1 MKLIYSIFISSL
13 LMISAACSD
22 TKKNEAG
29 DHEEHANKSEEVV
42 ELTQE
47 QMNTV
52 GVQVGSLE
60 QRNLKNVIRV
70 NGVLKVVPQD
80 RADVSSLVSGI
91 VRRIFVTEGSR
102 VARGQVVAYIEN
114 TDIVEMQKNYLTAI
128 RQCQAARINYERQK
142 GLSTYGAGVKKTLQ
156 QAYSEYEIA
165 KVQMN
170 GLAKQLRQL
179 SVSPSQVAKGRIT
192 TQIPVYSPISGVVTT
207 ISAATGSYADMQ
219 KPLMLITNTDGIYC
233 DLKVYEKDLYFVK
246 PGQSVDLMLTN
257 HPNVKLKGKVV
268 RINQVFDS
276 QTRAVSVSVRLL
288 NRNGAL
294 LIPDMYVSGLID
306 VGRMNTPAVPNDAIA
321 TIENVPYI
329 FLMDK
334 TAEENGKK
342 VYHFKKIKVVTG
354 ASELGYTQVTPL
366 ESVATDAKIVTANA
380 FYLSSMIGEHGEHAH

>member
-1 MKLIYSIFISSL
+1 
-13 LMISAACSD
+13 MISAACSD

-29 DHEEHANKSEEVV
+29 DHEEHANESEEVV

-142 GLSTYGAGVKKTLQ
+142 GLSTYGAEVKKTLQ

-233 DLKVYEKDLYFVK
+233 DLKVYEKDLYSVK

-257 HPNVKLKGKVV
+257 HPNVKLKGKVA
-268 RINQVFDS
+268 RINQAFDS

>member
-1 MKLIYSIFISSL
+1 MIF
-13 LMISAACSD
+13 AACSD

-29 DHEEHANKSEEVV
+29 DHEEHANESEEVV

-179 SVSPSQVAKGRIT
+179 SVTPSQVAKGRIT

-257 HPNVKLKGKVV
+257 HPNVKLMGKVA

>member
-1 MKLIYSIFISSL
+1 
-13 LMISAACSD
+13 MISAACSD

>member
-1 MKLIYSIFISSL
+1 MIF
-13 LMISAACSD
+13 AACSD

-29 DHEEHANKSEEVV
+29 DHEEHANESEEVV

-156 QAYSEYEIA
+156 QTYSEYEIA